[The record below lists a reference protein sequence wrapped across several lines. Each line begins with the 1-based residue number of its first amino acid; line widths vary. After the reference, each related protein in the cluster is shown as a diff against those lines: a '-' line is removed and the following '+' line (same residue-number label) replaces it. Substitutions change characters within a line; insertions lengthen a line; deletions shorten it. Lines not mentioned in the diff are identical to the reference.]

1 MYSPANIFAN
11 ELFINT
17 MNTQEIIDIIDFNET
32 KLKRKT
38 ELTSLIISL
47 PIVLVFG
54 TILKLNGFSS
64 LFMLIIVAL
73 LIIPG
78 LILHEGLHYLLM
90 WYFSK
95 EKPHLGFKF
104 PFPYSALS
112 PTSSIT
118 RNQAVLV
125 ALAPALILTPMI
137 VIPAPFAPLLL
148 KILLLAWASIELATC
163 YGDFYLTYRLLKN
176 PSNCLLKNVN
186 LSNVLFK
193 PKS

>member
-1 MYSPANIFAN
+1 
-11 ELFINT
+11 
-17 MNTQEIIDIIDFNET
+17 MNTKDVIDIIDFNEP
-32 KLKRKT
+32 KLKRRV
-38 ELTSLIISL
+38 ELISLIISL
-47 PIVLVFG
+47 PIVMVFG
-54 TILKLNGFSS
+54 TILELNGFTT
-64 LFMLIIVAL
+64 LLILIIIAL
-73 LIIPG
+73 LIPETIV
-78 LILHEGLHYLLM
+78 HECLHYLFQ

-118 RNQAVLV
+118 RNQAILC
-125 ALAPALILTPMI
+125 ALAPAFVITPIL
-137 VIPAPFAPLLL
+137 VIPALFAPLLI
-148 KILLLAWASIELATC
+148 KILLLAWASIHLATC

-176 PSNCLLKNVN
+176 PSNCVLKNIN

>member
-1 MYSPANIFAN
+1 
-11 ELFINT
+11 
-17 MNTQEIIDIIDFNET
+17 MNTKDDVIDIIDFNET
-32 KLKRKT
+32 KLKRKI

-47 PIVLVFG
+47 PIVLFFG
-54 TILKLNGFSS
+54 TVLKLNGFSS

-78 LILHEGLHYLLM
+78 LILHEGLHYLFM

-95 EKPHLGFKF
+95 EKPHLGYKF
-104 PFPYSALS
+104 PFPYCALS

-125 ALAPALILTPMI
+125 ALAPALILTPI
-137 VIPAPFAPLLL
+137 LVIPGLLAPLLF

-163 YGDFYLTYRLLKN
+163 YGDFYLTYQLFKN
-176 PSNCLLKNVN
+176 PSDCLLKNVN
-186 LSNVLFK
+186 NSNVLFK
-193 PKS
+193 PNS